1 MKMKNSA
8 DLAKERRI
16 SVGNTALRRET
27 PVRAFMTVERTVVYP
42 LNAIYL
48 IRSALLKRG
57 DRGGVYEPFGIGQ
70 RSGGVFD

>member
-8 DLAKERRI
+8 DLPAKERRI

-42 LNAIYL
+42 LNADPIL
-48 IRSALLKRG
+48 
-57 DRGGVYEPFGIGQ
+57 YEV
-70 RSGGVFD
+70 RY